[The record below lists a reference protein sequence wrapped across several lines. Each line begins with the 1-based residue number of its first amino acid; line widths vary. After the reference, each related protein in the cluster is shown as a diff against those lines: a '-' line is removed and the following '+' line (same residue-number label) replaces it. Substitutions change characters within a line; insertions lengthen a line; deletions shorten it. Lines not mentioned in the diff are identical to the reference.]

1 MSGTYSAR
9 ETLTVTSSTAVGFTP
24 GTYGTARG
32 AFVVV
37 EGGAIRYWLDNVSSD
52 PTPTIGLLAPVGSR
66 IYLTSKDQLVKFE
79 AIAVGVDATLS
90 AVFGY

>member
-1 MSGTYSAR
+1 MSGSYSAR
-9 ETLTVTSSTAVGFTP
+9 ETLTVTSSAAIGFTA
-24 GTYGTARG
+24 GTYGTARS

-37 EGGAIRYWLDNVSSD
+37 EGGPIRYWIDDVSSN
-52 PTPTIGLLAPVGSR
+52 PTGTVGLLAPIGSR